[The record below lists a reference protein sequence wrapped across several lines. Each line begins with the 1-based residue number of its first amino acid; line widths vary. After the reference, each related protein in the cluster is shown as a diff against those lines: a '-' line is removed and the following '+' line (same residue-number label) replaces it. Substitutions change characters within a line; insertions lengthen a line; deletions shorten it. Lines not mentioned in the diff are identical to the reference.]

1 MGKPK
6 NSKSQNMKLAQQE
19 IEDIDG
25 PTEAIDNYQVDD
37 QVKVPV
43 NDSFLATAQF
53 WILVFVLVGIG
64 AVVYV
69 LISKKK
75 QQREQEEA
83 EKFNGQVHDDR
94 NSDHQKI

>member
-1 MGKPK
+1 
-6 NSKSQNMKLAQQE
+6 MKLAQQE

-25 PTEAIDNYQVDD
+25 PAGVTDNYQVDD
-37 QVKVPV
+37 QVNVPV

-53 WILVFVLVGIG
+53 WILVFILVGIG

-69 LISKKK
+69 MISKKK
-75 QQREQEEA
+75 QQQKEEEA

-94 NSDHQKI
+94 NSDHLQKI